1 MKLQELQN
9 LRNIVKQDNQ
19 KEAMLFLLEEM
30 IKLRAENN
38 MLNNKIAKVQEK
50 VKEKEEELHRLEL
63 DILHRDYN
71 SKEKY
76 ELAERTLGDAQEL
89 LNFAENRLGDILAIC
104 GYRYFD
110 LLVKTNNKPITGY
123 IEINIPKIGQFRIF
137 QSQIT
142 GQNFLNKYRYLPAK
156 VIHTRK

>member
-38 MLNNKIAKVQEK
+38 MLNNKISKVQEK
-50 VKEKEEELHRLEL
+50 VKEKEEELQRLEL
-63 DILHRDYN
+63 DIRRRD
-71 SKEKY
+71 SESQEKY
-76 ELAERTLGDAQEL
+76 RLAEKTLSDAQDLIES
-89 LNFAENRLGDILAIC
+89 AEKRLGDILAIC

-123 IEINIPKIGQFRIF
+123 IEINIPNIGQFRIF

-142 GQNFLNKYRYLPAK
+142 VQILLNKYRYLPSK

>member
-50 VKEKEEELHRLEL
+50 VKEKEEELHRLEV
-63 DILHRDYN
+63 DILRRD
-71 SKEKY
+71 SESQEKY
-76 ELAERTLGDAQEL
+76 RLAGKTLADAQEL
-89 LNFAENRLGDILAIC
+89 LDFAEDRLGDILAIF

-110 LLVKTNNKPITGY
+110 LLVKTNNGSITGCV
-123 IEINIPKIGQFRIF
+123 EINIPNIGRFRIY
-137 QSQIT
+137 QSKIT
-142 GQNFLNKYRYLPAK
+142 VQGVLNKYRYLPEK
-156 VIHTRK
+156 IIHTRK